1 MELPYAVMNRR
12 HFLRAAAL
20 AAGATSI
27 SAPGKANTSHAPN
40 IKTVGLILSGGFGKE
55 MQRDAAGTL
64 KRLAEMGYQELEF
77 GGTYGQSAAEL
88 RKTLDGLGLKNVAG
102 GSSMAQLTKG
112 LDKMLEEAS
121 QLGRKYVVC
130 YWPWMDSGENKT
142 LDDFRR
148 TAARFNELGEKCR
161 QAGLRFAFHNH
172 DKEFKPTEGQIP
184 YHIFLKETDPAL
196 VTMELDL
203 YWITKGGQQPLD
215 FFRQYPGRFE
225 LWHVKDMDKTPEAGM
240 TTVGQ
245 GIIDFPALFAQARQ
259 AGMKHFF
266 VEHDNPPD
274 AMQFAQDSYRY
285 LKTLR

>member
-64 KRLAEMGYQELEF
+64 KRLAEMGCQELEF

-121 QLGRKYVVC
+121 QLGRTYVVC

-148 TAARFNELGEKCR
+148 TAARFNELGEKCK

-172 DKEFKPTEGQIP
+172 DKEFKLTEGQVP
-184 YHIFLKETDPAL
+184 YHIFLRETDPAL

-203 YWITKGGQQPLD
+203 YWIVKGGGQPLD

-225 LWHVKDMDKTPEAGM
+225 LWHVKDMDKTPQAGM

-245 GIIDFPALFAQARQ
+245 GIIDFPALFAKARQ

-274 AMQFAQDSYRY
+274 AMQFARDSYRY
-285 LKTLR
+285 LKTMR

>member
-1 MELPYAVMNRR
+1 MNRR

-64 KRLAEMGYQELEF
+64 NRLAEMGYQELEF

>member
-1 MELPYAVMNRR
+1 MNRR
-12 HFLRAAAL
+12 HFLRTAAL
-20 AAGATSI
+20 VAATPTMGIPGGANPAH
-27 SAPGKANTSHAPN
+27 SAR
-40 IKTVGLILSGGFGKE
+40 IKTVGLILSGGLHQE
-55 MQRDAAGTL
+55 MQRDYAGTL
-64 KRLAEMGYQELEF
+64 KKLAAMGYKELEF
-77 GGTYGQSAAEL
+77 GGTYGQSAREL
-88 RKTLDGLGLKNVAG
+88 RKRLNDLNLRNVAG
-102 GSSMAQLTKG
+102 GSSMSQLTKD
-112 LDKMLEEAS
+112 LDKMLEEAN
-121 QLGRKYVVC
+121 QLGRKYMVC

-142 LDDFRR
+142 MDDFRR
-148 TAARFNELGEKCR
+148 TAARFNELGERCR
-161 QAGLRFAFHNH
+161 RAGLRFAFHNH

-245 GIIDFPALFAQARQ
+245 GIIDFPSLFAHARQ

-274 AMQFAQDSYRY
+274 ALQFAQDSYRY

>member
-1 MELPYAVMNRR
+1 MNRR
-12 HFLRAAAL
+12 HFLRTAAL
-20 AAGATSI
+20 TAGTAAMGSPGVATPHDF
-27 SAPGKANTSHAPN
+27 AR
-40 IKTVGLILSGGFGKE
+40 IKTVGLILSGGLGKE
-55 MQRDAAGTL
+55 MQQDAAGTL
-64 KRLAEMGYQELEF
+64 KRLAKMGYRELEF
-77 GGTYGQSAAEL
+77 GGTYGQPAAEL

-112 LDKMLEEAS
+112 LDQMLEEAN

-142 LDDFRR
+142 LDDYRR
-148 TAARFNELGEKCR
+148 TAGRFNELGEKCR

-184 YHIFLKETDPAL
+184 YHIFLQETDPAL

-225 LWHVKDMDKTPEAGM
+225 LWHVKDMDKSPEAGM

-245 GIIDFPALFAQARQ
+245 GIIDFPALFARARQ

-266 VEHDNPPD
+266 VEHDNPPN

>member
-1 MELPYAVMNRR
+1 VELPYAVMNRR
-12 HFLRAAAL
+12 HFLCAAAL

-148 TAARFNELGEKCR
+148 TAARFNKLGEKCR

>member
-1 MELPYAVMNRR
+1 MYIQKMNRR
-12 HFLRAAAL
+12 RFLRTTAL
-20 AAGATSI
+20 AAGTAAMGVPGRATPLPP
-27 SAPGKANTSHAPN
+27 AP
-40 IKTVGLILSGGFGKE
+40 IKTVGLILSGGLGKE

-64 KRLAEMGYQELEF
+64 QKLAEMGYEELEF
-77 GGTYGQSAAEL
+77 GGTYGQSPAEL
-88 RKTLDGLGLKNVAG
+88 RKTLDGLGLRNVAG
-102 GSSMAQLTKG
+102 GSSMSQLIKD
-112 LDKMLEEAS
+112 LDGMLEEAN
-121 QLGRKYVVC
+121 QLGRRYVVC
-130 YWPWMDSGENKT
+130 YWPWTDSGENKT

-148 TAARFNELGEKCR
+148 TAERFNEMGEKCR

-184 YHIFLKETDPAL
+184 YHIFLRETDPAL

-203 YWITKGGQQPLD
+203 YWITKGGGQPLD

-225 LWHVKDMDKTPEAGM
+225 LWHVKDMDKTPAAGM

-274 AMQFAQDSYRY
+274 AMQFARDSYRY